1 MKTSTTRQRR
11 RGFTMTEV
19 TIVVAI
25 AGIMSAI
32 AIPSYTGYL
41 DKSRAAIAS
50 NLLETVNNGL
60 HRFNEANYELLYPA
74 SDGTTTDELAVLRTL
89 QYRKP
94 VNPIV
99 GSPYVR
105 NNWSPTSSSNTQDY
119 RIVWTGSLF
128 KLLPPGQSGTGL
140 KVAFD
145 ASDLGTP
152 YNFPSNFSMAG
163 Q

>member
-1 MKTSTTRQRR
+1 MRASTTRQRR

-19 TIVVAI
+19 VTVVAI

-32 AIPSYTGYL
+32 AIPAYTGYL
-41 DKSRAAIAS
+41 DKTRGAIAS
-50 NLLETVNNGL
+50 NLLETLNDGL
-60 HRFNEANYELLYPA
+60 HRFNEGNYELLYPA
-74 SDGTTTDELAVLRTL
+74 ADGSTSDEMTVLRTL

-105 NNWSPTSSSNTQDY
+105 NNWSPLGSSSANDY

-128 KLLPPGQSGTGL
+128 KLLTPGQSGTGL